1 MSSNDRLCSFE
12 KSDGCWSLS
21 ELRISKQFRV
31 KLARND
37 AAKPVGPR
45 LLDGLCYFVI
55 LFSSM

>member
-12 KSDGCWSLS
+12 KSDGCWLS
-21 ELRISKQFRV
+21 SEFRV